1 MANPQANP
9 QDLSS
14 GRSTPSPVNLLFPI
28 PMTTTA
34 DIPFAVASPLNTMPQ
49 VPATTVPATTVA
61 PTMIAPSPT
70 MNAGLVEG
78 PLSAPNHKAV
88 PPPPASPAGI
98 HVPQRMTPSP
108 QTSVANAR
116 SSPGGAPSKEG
127 PKDAEGQRVIVTT
140 RTPIFVRSYSHAQTT
155 QSSPNTPT
163 APRMTAAAIRP
174 TPTGHVMPTTAGMV
188 QQVRP
193 ISSQVKPTRG
203 HPRPGPGGTGRGN
216 HGNKVRVLSN
226 GPNRISNPQVL
237 AQNRAQILARA
248 RSPGGLVIREHTPPS
263 RSPPHAIR
271 GQQPRIRIPMS
282 GAGRG
287 VSGSHSPVLITGTQI
302 RAPFF
307 QRGGTLLAYQ
317 PGNPRLQAALGG
329 NHLAGQ
335 CVAMT
340 SSGQFVVQQ
349 QTKMS
354 PGNGQMSPR
363 HVTNQVRHGLVSPN
377 RARMPSTMPNPSSH
391 SHHKPILPSPARTA
405 GSHQLLTVAN
415 PQQHPHQAHR
425 PTAQIRAHLPRI
437 SPRPVQGPVQA
448 HSHHSVSDSS
458 LHSTPDVTPM
468 NLVTSPKGSPQIHPV
483 DMSAKSSQSPSSTT
497 IPTQSHL
504 PVPSHHLMKS
514 EGSDSDT
521 SSKNGR
527 FRVTSSATA
536 LSSTNPST
544 DPVLLS
550 GQQEPVEGQQPV
562 PDIIEHRPEVHVPRE
577 IPRAIVKPQILTHV
591 IDGFIIEESKEPF
604 PVTSGIPA
612 EINTTYKTNAPEQQK
627 LKRPAPEPLEA
638 GGMLRC
644 EFCGKVDSPR
654 KFKRSKRFCS
664 MACAKRYN
672 VGCSKR
678 LGLFSPRQ
686 PEKPEKTKH
695 RLKLQLKAKPLKGQ
709 RGKHGRLTY
718 NVAQP
723 WSKGGQHENESQL
736 PQETSSSSSSSSA
749 PSEDMEHPSSPSP
762 NVVLSSPSRSEQSFQ
777 YSDESDDL
785 PPGVGRNPS
794 SWSVENVAVFIRSL
808 PGCAGY
814 ADEFQSQ
821 EIDGQALMLLK
832 EDHLMTALNMK
843 LGPALKIIN
852 KINTLKEK

>member
-1 MANPQANP
+1 MANLQANP

-14 GRSTPSPVNLLFPI
+14 GGSTPSPVSQPPQPVAMTAVNI
-28 PMTTTA
+28 PTA
-34 DIPFAVASPLNTMPQ
+34 TAVPMGTVLQ
-49 VPATTVPATTVA
+49 VPSTTVA
-61 PTMIAPSPT
+61 PSPAI
-70 MNAGLVEG
+70 NSGLIEG
-78 PLSAPNHKAV
+78 PLSAPIHKV
-88 PPPPASPAGI
+88 GPPPMASPAGI

-108 QTSVANAR
+108 KTPVPNPR
-116 SSPGGAPSKEG
+116 SSPGAPPKDG

-174 TPTGHVMPTTAGMV
+174 TPTGQVMPTTAGMVPAGMV

-193 ISSQVKPTRG
+193 ISSQVRPVRG
-203 HPRPGPGGTGRGN
+203 HPRPGPGGSGRGN
-216 HGNKVRVLSN
+216 HGNNVRVLSN
-226 GPNRISNPQVL
+226 GPNRLSNPQGMP
-237 AQNRAQILARA
+237 QNRAQILARV

-271 GQQPRIRIPMS
+271 GQQPRIRIPIS

-287 VSGSHSPVLITGTQI
+287 VSASHSPVLITGAQI

-307 QRGGTLLAYQ
+307 PRGGTLLAYQ

-329 NHLAGQ
+329 NHLQGQ
-335 CVAMT
+335 CVTMT
-340 SSGQFVVQQ
+340 SSGQFVVQPQ
-349 QTKMS
+349 PKMS

-363 HVTNQVRHGLVSPN
+363 HIINQVRHGLVSPN
-377 RARMPSTMPNPSSH
+377 RARMPSSMPNPSSLP
-391 SHHKPILPSPARTA
+391 HHKPILPSTARGA
-405 GSHQLLTVAN
+405 ASSHQLLTVAG
-415 PQQHPHQAHR
+415 PQQQQHPHHAHR

-437 SPRPVQGPVQA
+437 SPRPMPSPVQA
-448 HSHHSVSDSS
+448 HSHHTVSDSS
-458 LHSTPDVTPM
+458 LHSTPDATPM
-468 NLVTSPKGSPQIHPV
+468 NLVTSPKSSPQIHPV
-483 DMSAKSSQSPSSTT
+483 DMSAKSIQSPSSTT

-504 PVPSHHLMKS
+504 PAPSHHLMKS

-527 FRVTSSATA
+527 FRVTSTA
-536 LSSTNPST
+536 SSLINLA
-544 DPVLLS
+544 PVPGSS
-550 GQQEPVEGQQPV
+550 GDQQEHMEIVAHRG
-562 PDIIEHRPEVHVPRE
+562 PDIIEHRAEVQRE
-577 IPRAIVKPQILTHV
+577 IPRAIVKPHVLTHV
-591 IDGFIIEESKEPF
+591 IDGFIIEESQEPF
-604 PVTSGIPA
+604 PVTSGIVSEA
-612 EINTTYKTNAPEQQK
+612 NTTYKTIRQQQQQK
-627 LKRPAPEPLEA
+627 LKRPAPEPLVE
-638 GGMLRC
+638 GVMLRC

-723 WSKGGQHENESQL
+723 WSKGGQHDTQSQEL

-794 SWSVENVAVFIRSL
+794 SWSVENVAMFIRSL

-832 EDHLMTALNMK
+832 EDHLMTALSMK

-852 KINTLKEK
+852 KINTLKDK